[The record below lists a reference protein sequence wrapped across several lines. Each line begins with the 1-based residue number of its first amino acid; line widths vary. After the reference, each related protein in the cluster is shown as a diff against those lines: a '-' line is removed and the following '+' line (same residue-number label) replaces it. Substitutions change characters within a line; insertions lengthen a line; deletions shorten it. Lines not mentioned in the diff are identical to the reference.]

1 MVGSA
6 RGLRIFNY
14 FEGEVEP
21 PELIRVHRLAR
32 AKDKITI
39 NDYNDRKMTKY
50 EDERTKA
57 FALLYNLLQENH
69 ADILTNNTDPCR
81 FARKIPIFTRR
92 SCHSSKYSRA
102 FLYSEDT

>member
-1 MVGSA
+1 MQSSRAHSVSLTEMQNSMAKCPPLSESA
-6 RGLRIFNY
+6 IFPQWLVRFRALAHGLRIFNY

-50 EDERTKA
+50 ED
-57 FALLYNLLQENH
+57 
-69 ADILTNNTDPCR
+69 
-81 FARKIPIFTRR
+81 
-92 SCHSSKYSRA
+92 
-102 FLYSEDT
+102 